1 MQPAYKLKKYC
12 YWEESRWGS
21 KQWHNRAKS
30 LPPNGRITMN
40 NIDSNVD
47 NDKMIELVDLI
58 LINLW
63 KSGKSMIFRDM
74 SVTTKRNIEFQG
86 VIL

>member
-1 MQPAYKLKKYC
+1 
-12 YWEESRWGS
+12 
-21 KQWHNRAKS
+21 
-30 LPPNGRITMN
+30 MN
-40 NIDSNVD
+40 NIDSDVD

-74 SVTTKRNIEFQG
+74 SVATKRNTEFQR

>member
-1 MQPAYKLKKYC
+1 
-12 YWEESRWGS
+12 
-21 KQWHNRAKS
+21 
-30 LPPNGRITMN
+30 MN

-86 VIL
+86 VILWEKGQGNVLYALIFTVFMNYFIK

>member
-1 MQPAYKLKKYC
+1 
-12 YWEESRWGS
+12 
-21 KQWHNRAKS
+21 
-30 LPPNGRITMN
+30 MN

-63 KSGKSMIFRDM
+63 KRGKSMIFRDM

>member
-1 MQPAYKLKKYC
+1 
-12 YWEESRWGS
+12 
-21 KQWHNRAKS
+21 
-30 LPPNGRITMN
+30 MN
-40 NIDSNVD
+40 NIDSDVD

-74 SVTTKRNIEFQG
+74 SVATRRNIEFQG